1 MFEKILDAAA
11 VFLILISLGLISFV
25 CFGIA
30 FDHFYN

>member
-1 MFEKILDAAA
+1 MLDKILGAAA

-25 CFGIA
+25 CFGIV